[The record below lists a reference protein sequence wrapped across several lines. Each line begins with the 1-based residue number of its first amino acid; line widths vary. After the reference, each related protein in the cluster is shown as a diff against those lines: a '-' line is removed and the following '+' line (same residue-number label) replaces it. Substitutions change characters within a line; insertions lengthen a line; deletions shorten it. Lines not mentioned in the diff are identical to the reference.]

1 MAAIEKGQGGM
12 TMTPSQKI
20 ELIQETLLAENNILS
35 ISELCSSAGVS
46 RSGYYRWLNAAPIRQ
61 KRELKDRADFE
72 LILQAYRFRGYD
84 KGIRGDPCAP
94 SASVSACTNER

>member
-20 ELIQETLLAENNILS
+20 ELIQETLLAEDNILS

-46 RSGYYRWLNAAPIRQ
+46 RSGNYRWLNAAPIRQ

-84 KGIRGDPCAP
+84 KGIGGSMCAFCICL
-94 SASVSACTNER
+94 SLYK